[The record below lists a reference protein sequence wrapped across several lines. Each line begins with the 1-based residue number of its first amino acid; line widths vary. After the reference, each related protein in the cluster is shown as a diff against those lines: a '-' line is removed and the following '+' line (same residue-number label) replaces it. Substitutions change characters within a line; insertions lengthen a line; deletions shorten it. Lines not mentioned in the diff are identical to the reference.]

1 MMISQWDDKYS
12 LHVEKIDKQHKE
24 LFRLSAVVESLDD
37 QTTKEEIKKLL
48 NSFFI
53 YMKEHFHDEEAYMKS
68 IGYPLLK
75 KHHELHHE
83 IIEDFTNLIKNNHT
97 LESLKDEI
105 KKATK
110 KWLIDHI
117 MENDLK
123 IEKWHSLNS

>member
-1 MMISQWDDKYS
+1 MISQWDDKYS
-12 LHVEKIDKQHKE
+12 LHVEKIDNQHKE
-24 LFRLSAVVESLDD
+24 LFRLSAIVESLDK

-53 YMKEHFHDEEAYMKS
+53 YMREHFRDEETYMKS

-75 KHHELHHE
+75 KHCQLHEE
-83 IIEDFTNLIKNNHT
+83 IIEEFTSLIKNNNT
-97 LESLKDEI
+97 LKILKDVM

-117 MENDLK
+117 MQNDLK

>member
-1 MMISQWDDKYS
+1 MISQWDDKYS

-24 LFRLSAVVESLDD
+24 LFRLSAVVESLDET
-37 QTTKEEIKKLL
+37 TTKEEIKELL
-48 NSFFI
+48 NSFFA
-53 YMKEHFHDEEAYMKS
+53 YMREHFRDEEAYMKS

-75 KHHELHHE
+75 KHHQLHQE
-83 IIEDFTNLIKNNHT
+83 IIEDFGNLIKKNHT
-97 LESLKDEI
+97 LQLLKVGI

-123 IEKWHSLNS
+123 IEKWRLLNS

>member
-1 MMISQWDDKYS
+1 MISQWDDKYS
-12 LHVEKIDKQHKE
+12 LHVEKIDNQHKE
-24 LFRLSAVVESLDD
+24 LFRLSSIVESLNK

-53 YMKEHFHDEEAYMKS
+53 YMREHFSDEEAYMES

-75 KHHELHHE
+75 NHHELHQE
-83 IIEDFTNLIKNNHT
+83 IIEDFTNLIKKNHT
-97 LESLKDEI
+97 LELLKNEM

-123 IEKWHSLNS
+123 IEKWRLLNS

>member
-1 MMISQWDDKYS
+1 MMISQWNDKYT

-24 LFRLSAVVESLDD
+24 LFRLSAVVESLDET
-37 QTTKEEIKKLL
+37 TTKEEIKELL
-48 NSFFI
+48 NSFFS
-53 YMKEHFHDEEAYMKS
+53 YMREHFRDEEAYMKS

-83 IIEDFTNLIKNNHT
+83 IIEDFATLIKKNHT
-97 LESLKDEI
+97 LDLLKDGM

-123 IEKWHSLNS
+123 IEKWRLLNS

>member
-1 MMISQWDDKYS
+1 MMILQWDDKYS
-12 LHVEKIDKQHKE
+12 LYVEKIDNQHKE
-24 LFRLSAVVESLDD
+24 LFRLSRVVESLDK

-53 YMKEHFHDEEAYMKS
+53 YMKEHFHDEEVYMKS

-75 KHHELHHE
+75 KHCQLHHE
-83 IIEDFTNLIKNNHT
+83 IIEDFTSLIKNNNT
-97 LESLKDEI
+97 LQVLKDGM

-123 IEKWHSLNS
+123 IEKWRLLNS